1 MRILVCGGRDYNNR
15 IKLFE
20 ILDLWHRDY
29 PKLVI
34 IQGGA
39 RGADSLAGEWAKDR
53 GVPQEIFPANWDL
66 YGKSAGFK
74 RNRQML
80 EEGRP
85 NLVLAFAGGRGTAMM
100 VDIAEKAGVSVW
112 KYR

>member
-1 MRILVCGGRDYNNR
+1 MRILVCGGRDYPNR
-15 IKLFE
+15 EKLFV
-20 ILDLWHRDY
+20 ILDVWHHSY
-29 PKLVI
+29 PDLVI
-34 IQGGA
+34 IQGAA
-39 RGADSLAGEWAKDR
+39 RGADSFAGQWAKYR
-53 GVPQEIFPANWDL
+53 GVPQEIFPADWDKH
-66 YGKSAGFK
+66 GKSAGFK

-112 KYR
+112 KYS